1 MSIILMTTLFYKAL
15 ILQGEIWCWS
25 LLGLKGL
32 TVPVKLALPQLLL
45 YNFSESLLLKGIWAG
60 GRSLIIQ
67 MVNLPSSRP
76 AQLSDIP
83 ATWNRAYSINRQ
95 NFSSQDTL
103 LSKCA
108 PLSDFYQFAPLIVGQ
123 TAPLMNHWAL
133 FSVLRAT
140 DIKFLLTDTMFSFY
154 NQEKMV
160 WE

>member
-1 MSIILMTTLFYKAL
+1 MSIILMTTLFYKVL
-15 ILQGEIWCWS
+15 IRLLQGEIWCWS

-60 GRSLIIQ
+60 GRPLIIQ

-76 AQLSDIP
+76 ALSDIP
-83 ATWNRAYSINRQ
+83 ATWNRACSINRQ
-95 NFSSQDTL
+95 NFKSQDTL

-108 PLSDFYQFAPLIVGQ
+108 PLSDFYQFAPLIVG
-123 TAPLMNHWAL
+123 HWAL